1 MEIAMR
7 RTKLTTD
14 IKVPAE
20 LWSTNI
26 LPEGILERWIFAD
39 DASVEAGD
47 PVAAVRIEGALH
59 NIVAPGK
66 GRLNI
71 ASRINSVIEP
81 GSTIGTISRL
91 L

>member
-1 MEIAMR
+1 MR

-47 PVAAVRIEGALH
+47 PVAAVAALDED
-59 NIVAPGK
+59 VAFAPWITVFPKSCYGWLPRG
-66 GRLNI
+66 GRRSETQEFRRRQRR
-71 ASRINSVIEP
+71 A
-81 GSTIGTISRL
+81 
-91 L
+91 